1 LANTYTQISIQVVF
15 AVKHRNALIKPSFK
29 EDLQKYIAGI
39 LKNQNQKLL
48 AINSMPDHIHIFFG
62 MSPETKLSYLIRD
75 IKSDSSTFVNENK
88 LSKYKFHWQEGY
100 GAFSYSRSQRDA
112 VIKYIMNQER
122 HHKKK
127 TFREEY
133 LEFLKR
139 YDIEFNDKYL
149 FEFFE

>member
-1 LANTYTQISIQVVF
+1 MSNTYTQISIQVVF
-15 AVKHRNALIKPSFK
+15 AVKHRNALIKSSFK

-112 VIKYIMNQER
+112 VIKYIMNQEK
-122 HHKKK
+122 HHSKK

-133 LEFLKR
+133 VEFLKKH
-139 YDIEFNDKYL
+139 DISYNDKYL